1 MASFYRTDN
10 DWEQGEKIPL
20 IDMFENGTALSMS
33 TCITSDILKKEG
45 ENLFTCTT
53 FFLCGLFLSNYLKL
67 LIKMRKN
74 YHIIALSFG
83 NLPDEAPEK
92 EFTGENL
99 LNDDYI
105 FNDESDFENMDDI
118 DLDNY

>member
-45 ENLFTCTT
+45 GKLIYVYDFFSMWT
-53 FFLCGLFLSNYLKL
+53 FFVELSEITDKNEEKL
-67 LIKMRKN
+67 PF
-74 YHIIALSFG
+74 IALSFG

>member
-1 MASFYRTDN
+1 M
-10 DWEQGEKIPL
+10 W
-20 IDMFENGTALSMS
+20 
-33 TCITSDILKKEG
+33 
-45 ENLFTCTT
+45 T
-53 FFLCGLFLSNYLKL
+53 FFVELSEITDKNEEKL
-67 LIKMRKN
+67 LF
-74 YHIIALSFG
+74 IALSFG
-83 NLPDEAPEK
+83 NVPDEAPEK